1 MAKVS
6 RPVKARLIRRRMMRT
21 YQPTECD
28 GRMFMRPIPLVQG
41 GQGRDDKDITF
52 STLVVFWCLIG
63 LAFICIIAGFMQ

>member
-6 RPVKARLIRRRMMRT
+6 RPEKLRLIGKRVRRT

-28 GRMFMRPIPLVQG
+28 GRMFMRPIPLIQG

-52 STLVVFWCLIG
+52 STRVVFWCLIG